1 MLRSGFTFFSGVI
14 CITSFLSVSLHR
26 YPCGSRFCY
35 ICITDERERERGFW
49 QRLFRSF
56 QVAFSGDYWLQQK
69 QKQGLEIGGKDM
81 RLKGGA
87 PGIYIFS

>member
-1 MLRSGFTFFSGVI
+1 MLYASLLFFQ
-14 CITSFLSVSLHR
+14 FLSIGILAEV
-26 YPCGSRFCY
+26 GSVTFVLLM
-35 ICITDERERERGFW
+35 RERERGFW